1 MKKTFIA
8 LTLSVTF
15 LVTGCGEDKM
25 KDEAVEF
32 TKEAIL
38 KKLADP
44 ESASFSDI
52 KCVNTNA
59 EKTLPIGEYIVC
71 GKVKGK
77 DAHGE
82 DFETEFS
89 SDLMLEVSK
98 FNDEKKDFM
107 IEVLPRYNFD
117 TGIIDR
123 RYYDYEIACSKGVE
137 AFNKNREEKS
147 SSK

>member
-44 ESASFSDI
+44 S
-52 KCVNTNA
+52 
-59 EKTLPIGEYIVC
+59 
-71 GKVKGK
+71 
-77 DAHGE
+77 
-82 DFETEFS
+82 
-89 SDLMLEVSK
+89 
-98 FNDEKKDFM
+98 
-107 IEVLPRYNFD
+107 
-117 TGIIDR
+117 R
-123 RYYDYEIACSKGVE
+123 RP
-137 AFNKNREEKS
+137 F
-147 SSK
+147 

>member
-8 LTLSVTF
+8 LTLGVAF
-15 LVTGCGEDKM
+15 LVAGCGEDKM
-25 KDEAVEF
+25 KDEAIEY
-32 TKEAIL
+32 TKAAVL

-44 ESASFSDI
+44 ESASFSDM
-52 KCVNTNA
+52 KFVNTNA
-59 EKTLPIGEYIVC
+59 EKILPIGEYIVC

-77 DAHGE
+77 DARGK

-98 FNDEKKDFM
+98 FNDKKKDFM
-107 IEVLPRYNFD
+107 IDLYPRYDFD

-123 RYYDYEIACSKGVE
+123 KYYDYEIACSKGVE
-137 AFNKNREEKS
+137 AFKKNRDDKS
-147 SSK
+147 ASK

>member
-1 MKKTFIA
+1 M
-8 LTLSVTF
+8 
-15 LVTGCGEDKM
+15 
-25 KDEAVEF
+25 
-32 TKEAIL
+32 
-38 KKLADP
+38 
-44 ESASFSDI
+44 
-52 KCVNTNA
+52 
-59 EKTLPIGEYIVC
+59 
-71 GKVKGK
+71 KGK

-123 RYYDYEIACSKGVE
+123 RNYDYEIACSKGVE

>member
-52 KCVNTNA
+52 
-59 EKTLPIGEYIVC
+59 EYIVC

>member
-52 KCVNTNA
+52 KFVNT
-59 EKTLPIGEYIVC
+59 
-71 GKVKGK
+71 
-77 DAHGE
+77 
-82 DFETEFS
+82 
-89 SDLMLEVSK
+89 
-98 FNDEKKDFM
+98 
-107 IEVLPRYNFD
+107 NFD

>member
-1 MKKTFIA
+1 

-52 KCVNTNA
+52 KFVNTNA

-117 TGIIDR
+117 TM
-123 RYYDYEIACSKGVE
+123 K
-137 AFNKNREEKS
+137 
-147 SSK
+147 

>member
-52 KCVNTNA
+52 KFVNTKEGANKSPNA
-59 EKTLPIGEYIVC
+59 
-71 GKVKGK
+71 
-77 DAHGE
+77 
-82 DFETEFS
+82 
-89 SDLMLEVSK
+89 
-98 FNDEKKDFM
+98 KKR
-107 IEVLPRYNFD
+107 L
-117 TGIIDR
+117 
-123 RYYDYEIACSKGVE
+123 CK
-137 AFNKNREEKS
+137 
-147 SSK
+147 

>member
-1 MKKTFIA
+1 M
-8 LTLSVTF
+8 TF

-52 KCVNTNA
+52 KFVNTNA
-59 EKTLPIGEYIVC
+59 EKTLPIGGYIVC

-98 FNDEKKDFM
+98 FNDEKRT
-107 IEVLPRYNFD
+107 L
-117 TGIIDR
+117 
-123 RYYDYEIACSKGVE
+123 
-137 AFNKNREEKS
+137 
-147 SSK
+147 